1 MGHTTSVKNL
11 LVSKMLGS
19 PGCLV
24 SYSSGPKHGPS
35 YIEKQ
40 NTAHIHRTIA
50 TTNGKNH
57 ILRRDGVARMH
68 VDRRGVAV
76 SVVDGVRSRAELLLA
91 DRAGADVFVVVG
103 VSMTSVQTR
112 RRTDL
117 RGLVTL

>member
-1 MGHTTSVKNL
+1 
-11 LVSKMLGS
+11 
-19 PGCLV
+19 
-24 SYSSGPKHGPS
+24 
-35 YIEKQ
+35 
-40 NTAHIHRTIA
+40 
-50 TTNGKNH
+50 
-57 ILRRDGVARMH
+57 MH